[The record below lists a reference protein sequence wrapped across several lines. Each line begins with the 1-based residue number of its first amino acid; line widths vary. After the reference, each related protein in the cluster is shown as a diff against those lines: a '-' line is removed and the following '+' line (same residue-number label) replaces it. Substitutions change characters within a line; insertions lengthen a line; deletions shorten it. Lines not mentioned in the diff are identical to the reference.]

1 MCHLKLIRHA
11 IGAMAFMGVFTCAS
25 FAGSPTVRVD
35 FDMYGRSVD
44 QVNEPGYNSWTVTET
59 ASTSN
64 TYSGVTFTFAKYGTN
79 GSGIKTDWYKS
90 GVVDLAQRLTQDG
103 LIVVDGNSGGAIELT
118 LSGLSTG
125 SHSILAYHNSTNG
138 YDWASVNV
146 YVDGSLKQSNVQPTN
161 RQGDPT
167 QSAYSYVTFHATAG
181 QSVTIRWVANTSS
194 SSSYK
199 NVVINGFAL
208 NVSDPSKQAVSPTPV
223 SNDFHVDADGG
234 STTLQWTKASGA
246 VNSYVIM
253 GTDSNTVAT
262 ANRAQAIYRGTESS
276 YLVSGLSHQYYYYW
290 RVDQEDASG
299 NITPGEIWKF
309 APRRLAF
316 PGAEGYGRH
325 ARGGR
330 GGVVVHVTNLNDAG
344 AGSLREAVENDIG
357 PRTIVFDVAGIITLK
372 SRLTLSSS
380 YVTVAG
386 QTAPGKGIVIRGAP
400 FGFSGVKDGI
410 MRFMR
415 IRLGAG
421 QTFDGTGLQGSDYC
435 IFDHNSISW
444 TIDESF
450 SSRSGK
456 NITLQKTLI
465 AEALN
470 AAGHQNYPA
479 GTKHGY
485 AATIGGE
492 IGSFHHNLLA
502 HNEGRNWSLG
512 GGLDGNGYYS
522 GRLDIFNNV
531 VYNWGGRATDGGAHQ
546 VNFVNNY
553 YKEGAAT
560 NLSMMLTAEIE
571 GTGKGSQAYY
581 VAGNILQAKDGS
593 ITCDGSNHSC
603 GRRYRL
609 SGGQVLD
616 WDVWNSTPFFPSYA
630 TIHSAQH
637 AYKIVLSD
645 VGATMPVWDDHDIR
659 MVKETIN
666 GTTTTKGSVTGLPGL
681 IDHQNDAGGYESYPS
696 ETRPSSWDADGDGMP
711 AWFETYIGTSPHGS
725 GFNDANGDSDENGYT
740 NLEDYLHFM
749 ATFHQM
755 MDVNTSI
762 DITLSDLFAGFTSNL
777 SYSVN
782 SNGCI
787 NPSIS
792 SGILTLNPTS
802 KCGLNYLD
810 ITVTDGQG
818 SRYTRQV
825 GVFVNGSTRSSQN
838 KAPYFIT
845 GDSLSVIENQ
855 AEIAT
860 IQAIDPENAPLT
872 WSIGTGSDSEFFEI
886 NAQTGLL
893 RFIAPP
899 NYENPLDA
907 GFNNVYWVYIRVSDG
922 ENTTEQKTAIW
933 VEDVLD
939 DEKTLHGFSTLGSKV
954 ILKEGAQWVQV
965 YNVNGKIQ
973 FTKKLNNINH
983 QSSFELDFN
992 QLSIGPYFILVF
1004 DANGSLLQRDVFF
1017 LKSEEHLHPIWLV
1030 VN

>member
-1 MCHLKLIRHA
+1 MGYLNLIRHT
-11 IGAMAFMGVFTCAS
+11 IGAMAFMGVFTYVS
-25 FAGSPTVRVD
+25 FAGSPTIKVD

-44 QVNEPGYNSWTVTET
+44 QVNEPGFHSWPVSET

-64 TYSGVTFTFAKYGTN
+64 TYSGVTFTFTKYGSN

-118 LSGLSTG
+118 VSGLSTG

-138 YDWASVNV
+138 YDWATVSV
-146 YVDGSLKQSNVQPTN
+146 YVDGSLQQSHVQPTN

-167 QSAYSYVTFHATAG
+167 QSAYSYVNFQASAG
-181 QSVTIRWVANTSS
+181 QSVKIRWVANTSS

-208 NVSDPSKQAVSPTPV
+208 NVPDPSKQAVSPIPA

-234 STTLQWTKASGA
+234 SITLQWTKASGA
-246 VNSYVIM
+246 TKSYVIL

-262 ANRAQAIYRGTESS
+262 ANLNQAIYTGTESS
-276 YLVSGLSHQYYYYW
+276 YLASGLSPQNDYYW

-299 NITPGEIWKF
+299 NITLGDIWKF

-316 PGAEGYGRH
+316 PGAEGYGRY

-344 AGSLREAVENDIG
+344 AGSLREAVENDVG
-357 PRTIVFDVAGIITLK
+357 PRTIVFDVAGMITLK

-435 IFDHNSISW
+435 IFDHNSVSW

-470 AAGHQNYPA
+470 AAAHQNYPA

-502 HNEGRNWSLG
+502 HNEGRNWSMG

-593 ITCDGSNHSC
+593 VTCDGSNPSC

-630 TIHSAQH
+630 TIHSASH

-645 VGATMPVWDDHDIR
+645 VGATMPLLDDHDKR

-666 GTTTTKGSVTGLPGL
+666 GTTSTKGSVTGLPGL
-681 IDHQNDAGGYESYPS
+681 IDHPNDAGGYENYPS
-696 ETRPSSWDADGDGMP
+696 TTRPSSWDADGDGMP
-711 AWFETYIGTSPHGS
+711 AWFETYIGTTPNGS
-725 GFNDANGDSDENGYT
+725 GFSDANGDSDGNGYT

-749 ATFHQM
+749 ATYHQM

-762 DITLSDLFAGFTSNL
+762 PITLSQLFAGFTSNP
-777 SYSVN
+777 SYSVS

-810 ITVTDGQG
+810 VTVTDGQG

-825 GVFVNGSTRSSQN
+825 AVFVNGSTMQPQN

-855 AEIAT
+855 AKIAT

-872 WSIGTGSDSEFFEI
+872 WSIGSGSDSEFFKI
-886 NAQTGLL
+886 DAQTGLL
-893 RFIAPP
+893 SFIDAP

-922 ENTTEQKTAIW
+922 ENTTEQKTAIG
-933 VEDVLD
+933 VEDVLV
-939 DEKTLHGFSTLGSKV
+939 EGNSLHGFPTLGSSV
-954 ILKEGAQWVQV
+954 ILKKGAQRVQV
-965 YNVNGKIQ
+965 YDVNGQ
-973 FTKKLNNINH
+973 MQLSASLNHVNP
-983 QSSFELDFN
+983 QVSFERALN
-992 QLSIGPYFILVF
+992 QLSQGQYFIVVF
-1004 DANGSLLQRDVFF
+1004 DAKGNLLQRNVFYRA
-1017 LKSEEHLHPIWLV
+1017 PQ
-1030 VN
+1030 